1 MNRSVA
7 DLLNLYLVTTDGL
20 PADELVSSVE
30 EAVRGGVTLV
40 QLREKNTS
48 GKDFFAKAIKL
59 KQMLEE
65 YQVPLVI
72 NDRVDIAL
80 AVGAAG
86 IHLGQEDIPADAV
99 RSFIPK
105 EMMLG
110 VSVKNVEQALEAERA
125 GADYLGIGAMFATS
139 SKNDAELL
147 EAGALEQIIETVSLP
162 AVAIGGINLENID
175 QLAGKGLA
183 GVAVIS
189 AIHRAANRT
198 EQAKLMKERFNL
210 TNKQEAERR

>member
-1 MNRSVA
+1 MSRRIA

-20 PADELVSSVE
+20 PAEELVGYVE
-30 EAVRGGVTLV
+30 EAVKGGVTLV

-48 GKDFFAKAIKL
+48 GKDFFAKAEQLKL
-59 KQMLEE
+59 MLEK

-72 NDRVDIAL
+72 NDRIDVAL

-105 EMMLG
+105 EMILG
-110 VSVKNVEQALEAERA
+110 VSVKNVEQALEAERE
-125 GADYLGIGAMFATS
+125 GADYLGIGAVFATS
-139 SKNDAELL
+139 SKTDAELL
-147 EAGALEQIIETVSLP
+147 TEGALEQIIESVSLP

-189 AIHRAANRT
+189 AIHRSANRS
-198 EQAKLMKERFNL
+198 EQVKLLKRRFN
-210 TNKQEAERR
+210 Q